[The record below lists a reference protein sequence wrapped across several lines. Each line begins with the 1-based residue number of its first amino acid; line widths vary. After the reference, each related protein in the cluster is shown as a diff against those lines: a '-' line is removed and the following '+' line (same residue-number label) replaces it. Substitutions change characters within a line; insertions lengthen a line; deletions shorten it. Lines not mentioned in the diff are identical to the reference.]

1 MLSDMRQEHAIW
13 HMYSLDFC
21 AKLHKIPLGMLPS
34 EAYWKLSYFKGDFFE
49 YVF

>member
-34 EAYWKLSYFKGDFFE
+34 EALLEIIIF
-49 YVF
+49 